1 MNHIKKA
8 YFSID
13 GDYRF
18 YEGYH
23 YGTNWNGW
31 AIPYFTKEIAD
42 EIVKNVCDGITY
54 TMSYDSD
61 NDRYIAHIIENNK
74 IIETDYFESEYIK
87 LNDTNSIKCYKIG
100 AGYWTWDAYSKD
112 KILKDNNIKII
123 SESIK
128 EENISLDY

>member
-31 AIPYFTKEIAD
+31 AMPYFTKEIAD

-87 LNDTNSIKCYKIG
+87 LNDTNSIRLALVIG
-100 AGYWTWDAYSKD
+100 LGML
-112 KILKDNNIKII
+112 ILKIKSPKII
-123 SESIK
+123 I
-128 EENISLDY
+128 

>member
-18 YEGYH
+18 YEGYY

-31 AIPYFTKEIAD
+31 AMPYFTKEIAD

-54 TMSYDSD
+54 TMSYDSA

-87 LNDTNSIKCYKIG
+87 LNDNNSIKCYKIG

-112 KILKDNNIKII
+112 KIPKDNNIKII
-123 SESIK
+123 SAPIK

>member
-1 MNHIKKA
+1 
-8 YFSID
+8 
-13 GDYRF
+13 
-18 YEGYH
+18 
-23 YGTNWNGW
+23 
-31 AIPYFTKEIAD
+31 
-42 EIVKNVCDGITY
+42 
-54 TMSYDSD
+54 MSYDSD

-100 AGYWTWDAYSKD
+100 ASYWTWDAYSKD

-128 EENISLDY
+128 KKKILV